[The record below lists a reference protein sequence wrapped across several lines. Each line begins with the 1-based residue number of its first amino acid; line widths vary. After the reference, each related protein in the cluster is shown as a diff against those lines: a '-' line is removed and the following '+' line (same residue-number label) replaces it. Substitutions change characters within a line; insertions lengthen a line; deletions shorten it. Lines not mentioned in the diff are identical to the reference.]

1 MLIKDNYEDALNIS
15 EESNLFLFEH
25 KIAPSP
31 ANYSVI
37 YLYCSKRN
45 REIIELIDQK
55 LKNNMALEPEFMEQL
70 FYNFVSNSKNI
81 EKVILAPFEK
91 ILSKS
96 IATIESQVA
105 NEELTQLNLIKVDNV
120 LAQSDDNKP
129 LQQVVKFLVTTIEK
143 SKHQHQSLT
152 NDLTKTSR
160 EVQQLKVKLE
170 ESRNE
175 ALLDALTGLWNRR
188 GCEEKL
194 KDVGLD
200 STHASLAIDIDH
212 FKKVN
217 DQFGHFIGDNV
228 IKRVA
233 KSIKDSIAETDIAV
247 RYGGEEFVVVLLNKT
262 KSEVYEAAETIR
274 TAINKLKLVQRESNT
289 TLPPISV
296 SIGITQVAG
305 DNSWLSVFQR
315 ADIALY
321 QAKNSGRN
329 RCIYG

>member
-1 MLIKDNYEDALNIS
+1 MLIKDSYEDALNIS
-15 EESNLFLFEH
+15 EETNLFLFEH

-37 YLYCSKRN
+37 YLYSSKRN
-45 REIIELIDQK
+45 REITELIDQK
-55 LKNNMALEPEFMEQL
+55 LKSNAPLDPEFLDLL

-96 IATIESQVA
+96 ISTIESQVA
-105 NEELTQLNLIKVDNV
+105 NEEATQLNLKKADHV
-120 LAQSDDNKP
+120 LAQSGDNKS
-129 LQQVVKFLVTTIEK
+129 LQQVVKFLVSTIEK
-143 SKHQHQSLT
+143 SKFQHQSLT
-152 NDLTKTSR
+152 SELTKTSS
-160 EVQQLKVKLE
+160 EVHQLKIKLE

-188 GCEEKL
+188 GCEEQL
-194 KDVGLD
+194 KEVDIEN
-200 STHASLAIDIDH
+200 SHASLAIDIDN

-233 KSIKDSIAETDIAV
+233 KSIKDNIAETDVAV
-247 RYGGEEFVVVLLNKT
+247 RYGGEEFVVVMLNKT
-262 KSEVYEAAETIR
+262 KNEAHKVAEKIR
-274 TAINKLKLVQRESNT
+274 IAINKLKLVQRETNT

-296 SIGITQVAG
+296 SIGITQVEN
-305 DNSWLSVFQR
+305 DSHWLSVFQR

-321 QAKNSGRN
+321 QAKSSGRN
-329 RCIYG
+329 CCVFG

>member
-1 MLIKDNYEDALNIS
+1 MLIKDSYEDALNIS

-37 YLYCSKRN
+37 YLYSSKRN
-45 REIIELIDQK
+45 REITELIDQK
-55 LKNNMALEPEFMEQL
+55 LKNNDTLDPEFMDQL
-70 FYNFVSNSKNI
+70 FYNFVSSSKNI

-96 IATIESQVA
+96 LATIESQVA
-105 NEELTQLNLIKVDNV
+105 NEALTQLNLKKVDNV
-120 LAQSDDNKP
+120 LAQSDDNKS
-129 LQQVVKFLVTTIEK
+129 LKQVVKFLVTTIDK
-143 SKHQHQSLT
+143 SKQQHQSLR

-175 ALLDALTGLWNRR
+175 ALLDVLTGLWNRR

-194 KDVGLD
+194 KNVGLD
-200 STHASLAIDIDH
+200 SSHASLAIDIDH

-233 KSIKDSIAETDIAV
+233 KSIKECIDKKDIAV
-247 RYGGEEFVVVLLNKT
+247 RYGGEEFVVVMLNKT
-262 KSEVYEAAETIR
+262 KTEVRDVAEKIRLTI
-274 TAINKLKLVQRESNT
+274 NQLKLVQRESNT

-296 SIGITQVAG
+296 SIGITQVAN
-305 DNSWLSVFQR
+305 DSNWLSVFQR

-329 RCIYG
+329 RCIFG

>member
-1 MLIKDNYEDALNIS
+1 MLIKDSYDDAINIS
-15 EESNLFLFEH
+15 EETNLFLFEYT
-25 KIAPSP
+25 IAPSP

-37 YLYCSKRN
+37 YLYVSKRN
-45 REIIELIDQK
+45 REITELIDKK
-55 LKNNMALEPEFMEQL
+55 LKNNETLDPEFMDQL
-70 FYNFVSNSKNI
+70 FYNFVSSSKNI
-81 EKVILAPFEK
+81 EKVILTPFEK

-105 NEELTQLNLIKVDNV
+105 NEKLTQLNLKKADNV
-120 LAQSDDNKP
+120 LAQGEHSKS
-129 LQQVVKFLVTTIEK
+129 LQQVVKFLITTIEK

-152 NDLTKTSR
+152 NDLTKTSK

-194 KDVGLD
+194 KAVGLEN
-200 STHASLAIDIDH
+200 THASFIIDIDN

-217 DQFGHFIGDNV
+217 DQFGHYIGDNV

-233 KSIKDSIAETDIAV
+233 KSIKDNINEQDIAV
-247 RYGGEEFVVVLLNKT
+247 RYGGEEFVVVMLNKT
-262 KSEVYEAAETIR
+262 KNEAHATAEKIR
-274 TAINKLKLVQRESNT
+274 LTINKLKLVQRESNT

-296 SIGITQVAG
+296 SIGITQVAN
-305 DNSWLSVFQR
+305 DSHWLSVFQR

-329 RCIYG
+329 RCVFG